1 MTKKIASTARI
12 RRTTVLAAR
21 LWVVLAL
28 AVAVTTL
35 ASCLRVGTDEAA
47 ARNGAPRR
55 KGTVR
60 TTGDPRESP
69 SCALNCIS
77 APRSRGRT

>member
-28 AVAVTTL
+28 ALAVTTL
-35 ASCLRVGTDEAA
+35 ASYLRVGTDEAA
-47 ARNGAPRR
+47 ARNGAAPSE
-55 KGTVR
+55 
-60 TTGDPRESP
+60 GDGSDD
-69 SCALNCIS
+69 
-77 APRSRGRT
+77 G